1 MSTIDGIAVPEEVR
15 LQRQRGLVVLAPE
28 AQAIAD
34 EALPR
39 QDRLRE
45 CSIQGMIHMARALEA
60 QGETDSPTLFDGW
73 ARLFYSQVAPKRQAA
88 ILAFDA
94 AMETIRKQDPP
105 PVGDPVG
112 GKREPGG
119 DDRELGD
126 TGAEARKRFRADESP
141 GNQEGAVASAC
152 PKDDDDDDEAKGDTG
167 ADGDSA
173 APAAAAEAA
182 GKLIKGGTCGTWAPV
197 LKAGLKRCGY
207 DFRNTDKFGV
217 VLFGTD
223 GGTDAARFNGKVFD
237 RSLPTDAGVDDFQGT
252 NIVPV
257 SLGDPTPEQPWGV
270 EELTKFYDAVDKAS
284 AWLKAGKTV
293 VVACVAGANRSG
305 GVCRALQPDERK
317 WLAPKCPSMDAAA
330 AGWRA
335 GRDLKIAPLAPPPKT
350 ATTRAGARQ
359 A

>member
-1 MSTIDGIAVPEEVR
+1 MPSPYDDPT
-15 LQRQRGLVVLAPE
+15 
-28 AQAIAD
+28 
-34 EALPR
+34 
-39 QDRLRE
+39 DRNHEGRF
-45 CSIQGMIHMARALEA
+45 S
-60 QGETDSPTLFDGW
+60 
-73 ARLFYSQVAPKRQAA
+73 YSCEG
-88 ILAFDA
+88 DA
-94 AMETIRKQDPP
+94 
-105 PVGDPVG
+105 
-112 GKREPGG
+112 
-119 DDRELGD
+119 
-126 TGAEARKRFRADESP
+126 GAEARKRFRADESL
-141 GNQEGAVASAC
+141 GNQEEAVASAC
-152 PKDDDDDDEAKGDTG
+152 PKDDDDDEAKGDTG
-167 ADGDSA
+167 ADGASA